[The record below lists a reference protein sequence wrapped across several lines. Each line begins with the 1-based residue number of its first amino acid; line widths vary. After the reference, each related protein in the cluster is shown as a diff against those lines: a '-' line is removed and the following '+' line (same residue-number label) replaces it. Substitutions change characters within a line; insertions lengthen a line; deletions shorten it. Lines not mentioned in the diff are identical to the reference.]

1 MDKEK
6 KTKYREDFCPE
17 ASSGKPQERALMN
30 ILEDMQKDKKLI
42 ENQRK
47 AILNTL
53 EDVQEAQRKL
63 RKRYYEL
70 NVLKD
75 LLQELGYTMKI
86 EDIFK
91 RMVKALKQVLP
102 ESVNISYVV
111 SPRISGMDPGLL
123 YVHART
129 PFGKKYLDLVIW
141 NIRMSFKGLPDSLRK
156 KKELERWIK
165 TDFKVKFVEGELDI
179 ASESLPHSLFSSSLS
194 VGDDMIGF
202 INVSSEEDSLF
213 SKKDI
218 TLVNTILGASA
229 GAILR
234 LSSIFESE
242 EMRIRSLV
250 EGLSD
255 GILMF
260 DESKMVTMINP
271 AARKITGLPSPVFPF
286 SEFSKIF
293 KDIDL
298 DNKADKTLEKGEV
311 VKIGEA
317 NLNRLVYEIVVTPV
331 RDCKGNVVGGALVL
345 HDITHLKEVDRMK
358 TEFVSVVSHQL
369 RTPLTAIKLFV
380 EMLSEGDMGKL
391 NKGQRDYMNN
401 IKESTERMIR
411 LVNDLLNISRLETG
425 RLKIEP
431 KPVQLED
438 FIQGIIDEVRPVARE
453 KDCKIVFKKPAKK
466 MEKVPID
473 EVLMRQVIHNLV
485 MNAID
490 YSPVYVL
497 ENRKKKAGE
506 CDIVVSLKKEPPA
519 RIGKKSK
526 DGAILISVKDKG
538 MGIPKEAQAG
548 IFDKFFRAGNAYK
561 MMPEGSGLGLYVS
574 KMIVQASGGEIWFE
588 SREGKGTVFYVRI
601 PLKGMIPKK
610 GEKGIAL

>member
-1 MDKEK
+1 MDK
-6 KTKYREDFCPE
+6 KTKTEYREDFCPG
-17 ASSGKPQERALMN
+17 APPRKPQEKALMN

-53 EDVQEAQRKL
+53 EDAQESQKKL
-63 RKRYYEL
+63 QKRYSEL

-75 LLQELGYTMKI
+75 LLQELGYTIKT

-102 ESVNISYVV
+102 ESVNISYIV
-111 SPRISGMDPGLL
+111 SPHISGMSPDLL

-129 PFGKKYLDLVIW
+129 PFGKKYLDLVAW
-141 NIRMSFKGLPDSLRK
+141 DIRMSFKGLPDSLRK
-156 KKELERWIK
+156 KKELKKWIK
-165 TDFKVKFVEGELDI
+165 TDFKVEFIEGKKDDS
-179 ASESLPHSLFSSSLS
+179 SEVVPHSLFSSSLS

-234 LSSIFESE
+234 LSYIFESE
-242 EMRIRSLV
+242 EARIRSLV
-250 EGLSD
+250 KGLSD

-260 DESKMVTMINP
+260 DENKMVTMINP
-271 AARKITGLPSPVFPF
+271 AAKKISGLPSPIFPF

-293 KDIDL
+293 KDVDL
-298 DNKADKTLEKGEV
+298 EDKAGEILGKGEV
-311 VKIGEA
+311 IKIEEA
-317 NLNRLVYEIVVTPV
+317 ILSRFVYEIVITPV
-331 RDCKGNVVGGALVL
+331 RDYKGNIVGGALVL

-380 EMLSEGDMGKL
+380 EMLSDEDAGRL
-391 NKGQRDYMNN
+391 NAEQKDYMNN
-401 IKESTERMIR
+401 IRESTERMIQ

-438 FIQGIIDEVRPVARE
+438 FIQSIIDEAKPVARE
-453 KDCKIVFKKPAKK
+453 KDCRIIFKKPERK
-466 MEKVPID
+466 MAKVPID
-473 EVLMRQVIHNLV
+473 DVLMRQVVHNLI

-490 YSPVYVL
+490 YSPFYIL
-497 ENRKKKAGE
+497 ENREKREGE
-506 CDIVVSLKKEPPA
+506 CDIIVSIKREPPVPGEKG
-519 RIGKKSK
+519 REE
-526 DGAILISVKDKG
+526 GAILISVEDKG
-538 MGIPKEAQAG
+538 MGIPKEARSG

-574 KMIVQASGGEIWFE
+574 KMIVEASGGEIWFE
-588 SREGKGTVFYVRI
+588 SEEGKGTIFYVRI
-601 PLKGMIPKK
+601 PVKGMIPKK

>member
-1 MDKEK
+1 MDKE
-6 KTKYREDFCPE
+6 TKNKHREDFCPG
-17 ASSGKPQERALMN
+17 APPRKPQEKALMN

-63 RKRYYEL
+63 QKRYLEL

-111 SPRISGMDPGLL
+111 SPRISGMSPDLL

-129 PFGKKYLDLVIW
+129 PVGKKYLDLVIW
-141 NIRMSFKGLPDSLRK
+141 DIRMSFKGLPDSLRK
-156 KKELERWIK
+156 KKELKKWIK
-165 TDFKVKFVEGELDI
+165 TDFRTEFIGGELDT
-179 ASESLPHSLFSSSLS
+179 ASKTLPHSLFSSSLS

-202 INVSSEEDSLF
+202 INVSSSKDSLF
-213 SKKDI
+213 SKEDI

-234 LSSIFESE
+234 LSYIFESE

-250 EGLSD
+250 KGLSD

-260 DESKMVTMINP
+260 DENKMVTMINP
-271 AARKITGLPSPVFPF
+271 AAKKITGLSSPVFPF

-293 KDIDL
+293 KTIDL
-298 DNKADKTLEKGEV
+298 DNKADKTLKEGEV
-311 VKIGEA
+311 IKIGEA
-317 NLNRLVYEIVVTPV
+317 NLERFVYEIVITPV
-331 RDCKGNVVGGALVL
+331 RDYKGNIVGGALVL

-380 EMLSEGDMGKL
+380 EMLSDEDAGKL
-391 NKGQRDYMNN
+391 NEGQKDYMNN
-401 IKESTERMIR
+401 IKESTERMIQ

-438 FIQGIIDEVRPVARE
+438 FIQSIIDEAKPVARE
-453 KDCKIVFKKPAKK
+453 KDCRIIFEKPEKK

-473 EVLMRQVIHNLV
+473 EVLMRQVVHNLI

-497 ENRKKKAGE
+497 EDREKRAGE
-506 CDIVVSLKKEPPA
+506 CDVIVSLKKEFPVP
-519 RIGKKSK
+519 GEKGSE
-526 DGAILISVKDKG
+526 DGAILITVKDKG

-574 KMIVQASGGEIWFE
+574 KMIVEASGGKIWFE
-588 SREGKGTVFYVRI
+588 SEEGKGAIFYVRI